1 MSLAVLVLEMLLDVL
16 LYFHSCG
23 IVGIM
28 MVAIKL
34 AHLLLFM
41 NCMLNVSFG
50 FRVAF
55 PMGRLDSVSSRLLR
69 SCVLSSLNT
78 LNALCN

>member
-1 MSLAVLVLEMLLDVL
+1 MFTVHLCILFFKFQYSHVSLAVLVLEMLFDV

-28 MVAIKL
+28 MVMVKL
-34 AHLLLFM
+34 ATFLLFM

-50 FRVAF
+50 FHVA
-55 PMGRLDSVSSRLLR
+55 L
-69 SCVLSSLNT
+69 
-78 LNALCN
+78 

>member
-1 MSLAVLVLEMLLDVL
+1 MSFFLSFQYSHLSLAVLELKMFVLDIL

-28 MVAIKL
+28 MVVIKS
-34 AHLLLFM
+34 AHILLFM

-50 FRVAF
+50 F
-55 PMGRLDSVSSRLLR
+55 
-69 SCVLSSLNT
+69 
-78 LNALCN
+78 